1 MKVCILGAG
10 LSSLTLAKAMVN
22 KKIYVDVISTQ
33 KIKNID
39 QTRTLGI
46 SKSNVDYFNSNIIDI
61 ENISWNLKKIEIYS
75 DNLQNEKLLNFENNN
90 DHLFSMVR
98 NNELYNLI
106 DASLL
111 KNNFFKKIN
120 FYKKNLLDQYDL
132 IINTEYNHAITKKYF
147 NKKIIKKYSSYA
159 FTTIIEHD
167 NIINNVAIQI
177 FTKNGPLAFLP
188 ISNFETSVVYSFK
201 HSKINNKENITELIK
216 KYNIKYKI
224 KTIKKINSFELKS
237 LNLRS
242 YYYKNILA
250 FGDLL
255 HRIHPLAGQG
265 FNMTIRDIEVL
276 LNIISD
282 KSKLGLSVDS
292 MVGMEFE
299 KILKHKNLIFSN
311 GIDLIYEFFNFERNM
326 KSNMISKSIQLLGKN
341 PNINKFFKKVADKG
355 IQF

>member
-33 KIKNID
+33 KTKNID

-46 SKSNVDYFNSNIIDI
+46 SKSNVDFFNSNIIDI

-75 DNLQNEKLLNFENNN
+75 DNLQNEQLLNFENNN
-90 DHLFSMVR
+90 DYLFSVVR
-98 NNELYNLI
+98 NNELYNLKNG
-106 DASLL
+106 SLL

-147 NKKIIKKYSSYA
+147 NKKIIKKYASYA

-167 NIINNVAIQI
+167 NVINNVAIQI

-201 HSKINNKENITELIK
+201 HSKINNKDNITELIK
-216 KYNIKYKI
+216 K
-224 KTIKKINSFELKS
+224 
-237 LNLRS
+237 
-242 YYYKNILA
+242 
-250 FGDLL
+250 
-255 HRIHPLAGQG
+255 
-265 FNMTIRDIEVL
+265 
-276 LNIISD
+276 
-282 KSKLGLSVDS
+282 
-292 MVGMEFE
+292 
-299 KILKHKNLIFSN
+299 
-311 GIDLIYEFFNFERNM
+311 
-326 KSNMISKSIQLLGKN
+326 
-341 PNINKFFKKVADKG
+341 
-355 IQF
+355 